1 MNIFLAALN
10 QAVPHFKIRD
20 GSLLLSQ
27 GHPWSR
33 MQLDLGQVAA
43 HRVPSPLR
51 LQIRLFRGNWMDFSL
66 DRFRPTEV
74 VRLRRIL
81 TDSERRN
88 HQRQIDKKQVPL

>member
-27 GHPWSR
+27 GHPWNR
-33 MQLDLGQVAA
+33 ARLDLCHVAA

-51 LQIRLFRGNWMDFSL
+51 LQIRLFRGSWMDFSL
-66 DRFRPTEV
+66 DGFRPAEV

-81 TDSERRN
+81 RDSERKN
-88 HQRQIDKKQVPL
+88 HQGPIKV